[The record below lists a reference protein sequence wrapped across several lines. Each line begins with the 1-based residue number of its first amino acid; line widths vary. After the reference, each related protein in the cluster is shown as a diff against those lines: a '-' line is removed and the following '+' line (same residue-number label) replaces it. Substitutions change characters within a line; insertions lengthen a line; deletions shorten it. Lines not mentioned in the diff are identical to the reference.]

1 MLRLGLIVRL
11 RRMMRFVVRLRR
23 MMRLI
28 VRLWNI
34 SLPRLALDI
43 VLVVTGSNVFI
54 EEGAFSTV
62 KGILF
67 SVCVTE
73 MINLTSSLRV
83 CIVSSRVEAAA
94 VKAGVGL
101 GYRDGQ
107 RLYGLD

>member
-11 RRMMRFVVRLRR
+11 RRLVRFVVRLWRMMRLVVRLRR
-23 MMRLI
+23 MMRLV
-28 VRLWNI
+28 VRLRRMMRLVVRVWNI
-34 SLPRLALDI
+34 SLPSLALDI

-73 MINLTSSLRV
+73 MINLKYRF
-83 CIVSSRVEAAA
+83 VETP
-94 VKAGVGL
+94 VIL
-101 GYRDGQ
+101 
-107 RLYGLD
+107 L